1 MKGGQKERR
10 HDRVTLAAVSRVCRL
25 ADKSQEA
32 AGLFR
37 TMSCARERAERGGF
51 LCVAE
56 GSEVDVSGWQ
66 RWRFQR
72 LPELLAR
79 KSAILNKR
87 REIRR
92 LLRRRRCRIRRE
104 QSATDRK
111 RPEYRQLSVA
121 FVAKTFWV

>member
-10 HDRVTLAAVSRVCRL
+10 HDRLTLAAVSRVCRL

-92 LLRRRRCRIRRE
+92 LLRRIRRE

-111 RPEYRQLSVA
+111 RPECRQLSVA